1 MEEVLKDIKTLSM
14 VPIGIRYIYS
24 PYKGEIAC
32 IPEWYLCKYHPE
44 SMLELET
51 IAEIWLERNKRGDYG
66 KI

>member
-1 MEEVLKDIKTLSM
+1 MEENLKSPFITFNGM
-14 VPIGIRYIYS
+14 RYFYY

-32 IPEWYLCKYHPE
+32 IPEWYLCRYYPRN
-44 SMLELET
+44 MVELET